1 MLRTATDRPLL
12 RLQHGNVNVEP
23 LSHKTFLFAYRIIE
37 QLYGGGSDVLKEIT
51 MADDGVV
58 IYDGAV
64 PVGVLLVNFHPINL
78 EYPLVMDCCVLDAYK
93 GTKWAIRLLRE
104 LKRLVKSDAYYIIYG
119 GDEYLYRGAKNSIEA
134 IVLTKKIGNKNGYTL
149 IRNR

>member
-1 MLRTATDRPLL
+1 MLNTEPNHAVSRLL
-12 RLQHGNVNVEP
+12 RGHVNVEP
-23 LSHKTFLFAYRIIE
+23 LSHKTFLFAYRVIE

-51 MADDGVV
+51 LADDGVV

-78 EYPLVMDCCVLDAYK
+78 DYPLVMDCCVLDEYK

-104 LKRLVKSDAYYIIYG
+104 LKRLVETDAYYIIYG
-119 GDEYLYRGAKNSIEA
+119 GDEYLYKGVKNSIEP
-134 IVLTKKIGNKNGYTL
+134 IVLTKKIGEKNGYTL